1 MLSYNSI
8 VRRAAIFIFGHIVVL
23 GIVGFL
29 AMSIGSADTTG
40 LSASSLRGPPASDDV
55 PTGSIRQP

>member
-8 VRRAAIFIFGHIVVL
+8 ARRAAIFIFGHIVVL

-29 AMSIGSADTTG
+29 AMSIGSADTKG
-40 LSASSLRGPPASDDV
+40 MSASALDGSQVVDDV